1 MNGGLSFLTD
11 ERTLLGTGRRR
22 RCHRM
27 PGTDLCVKFYHRDD
41 ALPPD
46 TRLTTR
52 LTIAWGRICRLANVN
67 YREWRY
73 LQRLKRQIPADLAAV
88 FPEHTEPVHFSARGW
103 GIIETVILNADGT
116 PPRKAA
122 DELKVQVLRN
132 PQIGRALY
140 DAIEQ
145 LFKRFVAHGICFFDP
160 SNILVQW
167 TGPETFR
174 LRIADF
180 EPSCRALLP
189 GLSRINFYVRCKVR
203 RRATRYLRRLDA
215 ILNGARHAPPVP
227 SPQRV
232 SILRRLALDSGLM
245 M

>member
-1 MNGGLSFLTD
+1 MNS
-11 ERTLLGTGRRR
+11 RRWAA
-22 RCHRM
+22 CCLVIVVLWWAGM
-27 PGTDLCVKFYHRDD
+27 GIAID
-41 ALPPD
+41 AQVPAGEL
-46 TRLTTR
+46 
-52 LTIAWGRICRLANVN
+52 RI
-67 YREWRY
+67 
-73 LQRLKRQIPADLAAV
+73 Q
-88 FPEHTEPVHFSARGW
+88 
-103 GIIETVILNADGT
+103 
-116 PPRKAA
+116 
-122 DELKVQVLRN
+122 ELKVQVLRN

-227 SPQRV
+227 SLQRV